1 MNDKHA
7 VEVYDFEKKQLIEEK
22 IPAEELLR
30 FMYHN
35 ETFSALSLRYA
46 LSKNSFVSSIVGYW
60 MSLPLS
66 RKSVDSFI
74 KNHGIKKEDFEKTT
88 FKSFNDFF
96 TRKLAKNS
104 RPISKDSVIIP
115 CDGRHLF
122 YQDLSATNSFYVKGQ
137 SLSLAKLIKD
147 DNLASLYSKGSMIIS
162 RLAPADYHRFHF
174 PDDVT
179 LSSVTLINGALYSV
193 NPLALRKMI
202 KNLTENKRLIVQ
214 MISKTHGNILQIIIG
229 ATNVGS
235 IHLTAE
241 IGKEY
246 KKGDELGYF
255 SFGGS
260 MIITLFQA
268 KSVEINNQFTLHTQ
282 NLTEVL
288 LKMGTSLSSCE

>member
-1 MNDKHA
+1 MNDKDA
-7 VEVYDFEKKQLIEEK
+7 IEVYDFEKKELIREK

-35 ETFSALSLRYA
+35 ETFSALSLRYL
-46 LSKNSFVSSIVGYW
+46 LSKNSLISSIIGYW
-60 MSLPLS
+60 MKLPLT
-66 RKSVDSFI
+66 KKGVDSFI
-74 KNHGIKKEDFEKTT
+74 KKYGIKREDFERTT

-96 TRKLAKNS
+96 IRKLRTSS
-104 RPISKDSVIIP
+104 RPISSDSIIIP

-122 YQDLSATNSFYVKGQ
+122 YQDLSTNHSFYVKGQ
-137 SLSLAKLIKD
+137 CLSIAKLIKD
-147 DNLASLYSKGSMIIS
+147 DTLASLYSRGSMIIS

-174 PDDVT
+174 PADVI
-179 LSSVTLINGALYSV
+179 LDSIKLIDGALYSV
-193 NPLALRKMI
+193 SPLALRKTI
-202 KNLTENKRLIVQ
+202 KNLIENKRMIVQ

-235 IHLTAE
+235 INITATL
-241 IGKEY
+241 GKEY

-260 MIITLFQA
+260 MIITLFQPKTA
-268 KSVEINNQFTLHTQ
+268 TINKELILHTQ

-288 LKMGTSLSSCE
+288 LKMGTSLSHCE

>member
-7 VEVYDFEKKQLIEEK
+7 VEVYDFEKKQLIQEK

-60 MSLPLS
+60 MSLPLTK
-66 RKSVDSFI
+66 KSVDPFI
-74 KNHGIKKEDFEKTT
+74 KKHGLKREDFEKTT
-88 FKSFNDFF
+88 FRSFNDFF
-96 TRKLAKNS
+96 TRKLNKSS

-122 YQDLSATNSFYVKGQ
+122 YQDLSTANSFYVKGQ
-137 SLSLAKLIKD
+137 SLSIAKLIRD

-174 PDDVT
+174 PADAFLD
-179 LSSVTLINGALYSV
+179 SFTLIEGALYSV
-193 NPLALRKMI
+193 NPLALRKAI
-202 KNLTENKRLIVQ
+202 KNLTENKRMIVH

-235 IHLTAE
+235 INFTASV
-241 IGKEY
+241 GKEY

-260 MIITLFQA
+260 MIITLFQSQ
-268 KSVEINNQFTLHTQ
+268 SVEINKQFILHTQ